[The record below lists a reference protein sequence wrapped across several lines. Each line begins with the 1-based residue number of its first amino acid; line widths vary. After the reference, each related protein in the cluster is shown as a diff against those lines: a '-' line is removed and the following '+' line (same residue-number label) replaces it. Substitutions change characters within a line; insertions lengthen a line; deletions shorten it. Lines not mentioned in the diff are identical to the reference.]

1 MSTSIR
7 KQLSGI
13 KLAEYNEIIISNIKL
28 LMMMKVA
35 MQCIY
40 A

>member
-13 KLAEYNEIIISNIKL
+13 KLAECNEIIISNIKL

-35 MQCIY
+35 MQRIY